1 MTEEGILI
9 LERDCDA
16 TLIPAGTR
24 IELQA
29 GTPVTLTQ
37 ALGGSFTVA
46 VHGNL
51 ARIDG
56 KDADALGMEARNDG
70 AQSEEAEEVGEAEET
85 EIWEQLQ
92 TCYDPEIPIN
102 IVELGLIYDCKI
114 SALAAGGSGVEVT
127 MTLTAPGCGMGDIIA
142 EDVRQKLLN
151 VPNVKEAHVEVVF
164 DPPWD
169 QSMMSEAARLEVG
182 LL

>member
-70 AQSEEAEEVGEAEET
+70 AQSEG
-85 EIWEQLQ
+85 
-92 TCYDPEIPIN
+92 PE
-102 IVELGLIYDCKI
+102 L
-114 SALAAGGSGVEVT
+114 
-127 MTLTAPGCGMGDIIA
+127 
-142 EDVRQKLLN
+142 
-151 VPNVKEAHVEVVF
+151 
-164 DPPWD
+164 
-169 QSMMSEAARLEVG
+169 
-182 LL
+182 